1 MKFSASLS
9 MLFTEIPFQ
18 QRFSEAAG
26 CGFSFVEFW
35 FPFEYGG
42 RELAPVIRGA
52 GVQTAL
58 FNLHPGD
65 ISQGDWGLIGVPGR
79 EDQFKAAVSQA
90 VELAV
95 LLGCKNLNALA
106 GIRPLGLDIEVC
118 YETIRRNLAWVTGQL
133 PDGVTVVL
141 EALNPG
147 DKPGYIL
154 SSPYRALSLIKEIDS
169 PKVKLLY
176 DLYHAAVVGCDL
188 MKIIHD
194 EIRWVGHIQVAD
206 CPGRHEPGTGEIR
219 FQRLFPAI
227 EESGYE
233 GYVGLEYKPSVS
245 THDSLTWLQKWAA

>member
-1 MKFSASLS
+1 

-42 RELAPVIRGA
+42 RELAPVIRDA

-95 LLGCKNLNALA
+95 LLGCKNLMPWQVRRWAWISRLLRNDPPES
-106 GIRPLGLDIEVC
+106 GLGNE
-118 YETIRRNLAWVTGQL
+118 QL
-133 PDGVTVVL
+133 PMG
-141 EALNPG
+141 
-147 DKPGYIL
+147 
-154 SSPYRALSLIKEIDS
+154 
-169 PKVKLLY
+169 
-176 DLYHAAVVGCDL
+176 
-188 MKIIHD
+188 
-194 EIRWVGHIQVAD
+194 
-206 CPGRHEPGTGEIR
+206 
-219 FQRLFPAI
+219 
-227 EESGYE
+227 
-233 GYVGLEYKPSVS
+233 
-245 THDSLTWLQKWAA
+245 